1 MLKKKLSS
9 RQVVHR
15 AIHVDGI
22 EQKQQVSLR
31 YAEMASQ
38 QVSKSAS
45 QLVTTV
51 NEVSCHCESA
61 TVSDGLTEPA

>member
-31 YAEMASQ
+31 CAEMANQ
-38 QVSKSAS
+38 QVSW
-45 QLVTTV
+45 
-51 NEVSCHCESA
+51 
-61 TVSDGLTEPA
+61 